1 MLFTLENLIHILLV
15 ITLSFVK
22 LLRPLLEA
30 FHAFMIKITYT
41 PPSYA
46 KLLHW
51 KLATSIHPKNIYILQ
66 SVYES
71 LSLVFPSKETYA
83 INKKKKDKDTC

>member
-1 MLFTLENLIHILLV
+1 
-15 ITLSFVK
+15 
-22 LLRPLLEA
+22 
-30 FHAFMIKITYT
+30 MIKITYT

-83 INKKKKDKDTC
+83 INKKRKIKTHAKEKLFSSMMKKDKKKEQEKNI